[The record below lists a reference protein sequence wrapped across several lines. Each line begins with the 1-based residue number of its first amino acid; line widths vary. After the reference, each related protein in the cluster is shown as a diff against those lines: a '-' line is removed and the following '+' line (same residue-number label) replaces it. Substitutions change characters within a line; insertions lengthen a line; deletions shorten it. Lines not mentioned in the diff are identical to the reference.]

1 MSFSDN
7 LQNLRK
13 RENMSQ
19 ETLAGLLDVSR
30 QAVSK
35 WESGNA
41 YPETEKIISI
51 CKIFNCSMDQ
61 LIMGEISFSSV
72 NDYDFKNSYDSFYN
86 KYSKAMAFGVA
97 LILFGVTFL
106 VGVESFFETRNS
118 DYIGVTFLLLCVLIA
133 VPVFIYFGMQ
143 GDDLKKKITNMPQI
157 YSEDEIERFK
167 NKYPITVALGVG
179 LILFGVLV
187 LVGSNAVDML
197 KPYEDANVVF
207 LLACVTIAV
216 YIFVYYGIQ
225 KDKYDI
231 EKFNKQESISE
242 KKSSKICGVIMLI
255 ATFIFMFLG
264 FVFDLWEICWAAFP
278 LGGIVCAIVS
288 TILAND

>member
-1 MSFSDN
+1 MSFSNN

-35 WESGNA
+35 WESGNS
-41 YPETEKIISI
+41 YPETEKIIAI

-61 LIMGEISFSSV
+61 LIMGEISFSSL
-72 NDYDFKNSYDSFYN
+72 NDYDLKNSYDSFYN

-106 VGVESFFETRNS
+106 VGIDAFLNTKNAE
-118 DYIGVTFLLLCVLIA
+118 YIGITFLLLCVLIA
-133 VPVFIYFGMQ
+133 TPMFIYFGMK
-143 GDDLKKKITNMPQI
+143 GDDLKKKIANMPQI
-157 YSEDEIERFK
+157 YSEDEIENFK
-167 NKYPITVALGVG
+167 KKYAISVALGVG

-187 LVGSNAVDML
+187 LVGSNAIDML
-197 KPYEDANVVF
+197 KPYEDGNVVF

-231 EKFNKQESISE
+231 DKFNKNETISD
-242 KKSSKICGVIMLI
+242 KKISKICGVVMLI
-255 ATFIFMFLG
+255 ATFIFLFLG
-264 FVFDLWEICWAAFP
+264 FVFNLWHICWAAFP
-278 LGGIVCAIVS
+278 LGGIVCGIVS
-288 TILAND
+288 TILNND

>member
-61 LIMGEISFSSV
+61 LIMGKISFSSV
-72 NDYDFKNSYDSFYN
+72 DDYDLKNSYDSFYN

-106 VGVESFFETRNS
+106 VGIDAFFRIKNS

-133 VPVFIYFGMQ
+133 VPIFIYFGMKS
-143 GDDLKKKITNMPQI
+143 DDLKKKITNMPQI
-157 YSEDEIERFK
+157 YSEDEIEKFK
-167 NKYPITVALGVG
+167 KKYPITVALGVG

-197 KPYEDANVVF
+197 KPYEDGNVVF

-231 EKFNKQESISE
+231 DKFNKNETISD
-242 KKSSKICGVIMLI
+242 KKISKICGVVMLI
-255 ATFIFMFLG
+255 ATFIFLFLG
-264 FVFDLWEICWAAFP
+264 FVFNLWHICWAAFP
-278 LGGIVCAIVS
+278 LGGIVCGIVS
-288 TILAND
+288 TILSND

>member
-61 LIMGEISFSSV
+61 LIMGKISFSSV
-72 NDYDFKNSYDSFYN
+72 DDYDLKNSYDSFYN

-106 VGVESFFETRNS
+106 VGIDAFFRIKNS

-133 VPVFIYFGMQ
+133 VPIFIYFGMK

-157 YSEDEIERFK
+157 YSEDEIEKFK
-167 NKYPITVALGVG
+167 KKYPITVALGVG

-197 KPYEDANVVF
+197 KPYEDGNVVF

-231 EKFNKQESISE
+231 DKFNKNETISD
-242 KKSSKICGVIMLI
+242 KKISKICGVVMLI
-255 ATFIFMFLG
+255 ATFIFLFLG
-264 FVFDLWEICWAAFP
+264 FVFNLWHICWAAFP
-278 LGGIVCAIVS
+278 LGGIVCGIVT
-288 TILAND
+288 TILSND